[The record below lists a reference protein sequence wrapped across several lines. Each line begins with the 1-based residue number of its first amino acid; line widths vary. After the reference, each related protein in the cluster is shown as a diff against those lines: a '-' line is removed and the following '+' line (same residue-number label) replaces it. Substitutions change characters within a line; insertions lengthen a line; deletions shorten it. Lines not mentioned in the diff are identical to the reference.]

1 MKTYQSS
8 AICPKCGEL
17 LRTNNA
23 KSYNFYCHN
32 CNGRFRSN
40 SIKMSRMIQTNMG
53 EMPLQDY
60 LDIRALECGFDS
72 YKELEEAGF
81 SIEIP
86 ETSKEKEQ
94 TLVPRPD

>member
-1 MKTYQSS
+1 MLHM
-8 AICPKCGEL
+8 E
-17 LRTNNA
+17 
-23 KSYNFYCHN
+23 
-32 CNGRFRSN
+32 NGVLH
-40 SIKMSRMIQTNMG
+40 KDKDTMSRMIQTNMG
-53 EMPLQDY
+53 EIPLQDY

-72 YKELEEAGF
+72 YKELEEARF